1 MSEQNTQ
8 KSGLLKKFLI
18 ALGILFLLL
27 LAFTGFN
34 YYFKYYEPNVTDNQE
49 YLYIKTGSGFAD
61 VMKTIEQQGI
71 VKDTTSFMQV
81 AYSEKY
87 ENRVKPGKYRLHKGM
102 GNKKLIRM
110 LALGEQEP
118 VKLAFQNVRLKETF
132 VGMVGKKLEAD
143 SISIIHLLDSAA
155 YLKPFGFTPDDIYV
169 MFLPNSYKMYW
180 NGSAE
185 KFFNRMND
193 EYQKFWTPERKEQA
207 KAVGLTPVQV
217 SILASIVDAE
227 ALYDNEMPTIAG
239 LYLNRLN
246 RGMKLESDP
255 TVIFALKD
263 FTIKRVL
270 NKYLVFNSPYNTY
283 LNAGLPPGPIMMPSV
298 NAIKAVLNYKKHN
311 YIYMCAKDDF
321 SGYHNFATNMADH
334 LVNARKFQQALNDR
348 NIKR

>member
-1 MSEQNTQ
+1 MSEQNTR
-8 KSGLLKKFLI
+8 KPKYLF
-18 ALGILFLLL
+18 ALGILILLL
-27 LAFTGFN
+27 LAITFFN
-34 YYFKYYEPNVTDNQE
+34 YYMKYYGPNVTDNQD

-61 VMKTIEQQGI
+61 VMKTIEQKGI
-71 VKDTTSFMQV
+71 VRDTTSFMQV

-102 GNKKLIRM
+102 GNKKLIRI
-110 LALGEQEP
+110 LALGEQEQ

-132 VGMVGKKLEAD
+132 AGMVGKKLEAD
-143 SISIIHLLDSAA
+143 SASIIHLLDSAS
-155 YLKPFGFTPDDIYV
+155 YLKPFGFTPDDVYV

-185 KFFNRMND
+185 KFFGRMND

-207 KAVGLTPVQV
+207 KAAGLTPVQV

-227 ALYDNEMPTIAG
+227 ALHDNEMPAIAG
-239 LYLNRLN
+239 LYLNRIN

-270 NKYLVFNSPYNTY
+270 NKYLIFNSPYNTY
-283 LNAGLPPGPIMMPSV
+283 LNVGLPPGPIMMPSV
-298 NAIKAVLNYKKHN
+298 NAVKAVLNYQKHN
-311 YIYMCAKDDF
+311 YIYMCAKEDF

-334 LVNARKFQQALNDR
+334 LVNAQKFHQALNDR